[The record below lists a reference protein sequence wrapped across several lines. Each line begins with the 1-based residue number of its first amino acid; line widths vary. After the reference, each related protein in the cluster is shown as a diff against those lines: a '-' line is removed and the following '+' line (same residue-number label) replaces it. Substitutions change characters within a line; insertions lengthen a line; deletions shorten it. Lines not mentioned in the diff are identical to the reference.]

1 LEGPTPAP
9 GPPRPGRL
17 FLLGIALGFV
27 AVVGSVLLLRGCTG

>member
-1 LEGPTPAP
+1 VPGDDLGPL
-9 GPPRPGRL
+9 PPRPGRL